1 MTAEGGRIE
10 NSSEKV
16 GASGMTLADL
26 LDASDQNDT
35 DMNELKTFESWL
47 LLSFGRACNR
57 AVSVDDVHAAAAV
70 APANFSSLASAS
82 STSASSGSSSS
93 PSDSTGAAVPVSV
106 IHRPSPCCS
115 PSYLSRDGAAT
126 SREPRKS
133 AGHAV
138 GKVPVAST
146 SQTESVRLSAPDG
159 VVHEAD
165 EQLFSGK
172 RTRFSLIS
180 ACSHIGQELE
190 DDALEYADRTSV
202 AVPVSDKTSSL
213 RSEDRRSAD
222 TDLYVLPE
230 RRRVCSLDIAESEE
244 IPESSF
250 SCASPASGPVSLSH
264 SLPHS
269 DLDEEEAAAAAAT
282 ALFSDRHLPVGLQEP
297 PVHQALSSAK
307 REILLPPSPR
317 RQQHE
322 TVRRF
327 GVCSSGDRVWRR
339 SHSQEAAVTRTTASA
354 ASNRP
359 PTHAV
364 WTQNSRVRSYLLQER
379 GTDFPPQFPRLA
391 RSRSAT
397 NLNVR
402 SGVDNSK
409 AAAATIIDDEEATS
423 FNPRA
428 ICRRI
433 SAPSPPAPK
442 LKAVGVATSTE
453 PWLAATSHPMRATAQ
468 AQLGLPRS
476 DSVMPTASG
485 SWTVNFA
492 SNVPDSS
499 ASVGVT
505 EPREEEEEEDD
516 DGVDSVIE
524 EEEEEDGDNDG
535 DVLSD
540 HHSPSVNLSG
550 RVSPSITSGGRV
562 SPLSTVSGGVLRNY
576 PLAAVCVRPSQ
587 GGGGGIFSTLNNI
600 TSQSSLS
607 SYFATAASF
616 LRRAEEVSDVTEK
629 FGKFDLPHHP
639 RSNEHETWSM
649 VSEAWSTD
657 VLASDTESI
666 NRGGA
671 SIGGGVGSAGH
682 SSVLPLPSISL
693 STSATVASS
702 SSATSHHAP
711 FRCGLHSGYQ
721 QPSCPTRRL
730 LPTST
735 GTNASSQPPT
745 SNRLRRRRRRHH
757 HYHHHGN
764 HAHFGGL
771 PESQRPCAGLP
782 NSSRHR
788 HHHHHRNR
796 TLSPTPPV
804 QPSHPFLAS
813 PGESLCGLS
822 ASDPA
827 PPASH
832 LTMSPATTTPR
843 SVSCNN
849 AVRSD
854 NQQQKHHPPAEDC
867 HDQRQQSIRQLM
879 NGAVSC
885 LNSERHAQ
893 LQVEA
898 REAIHPHTGVNMPTT
913 NSDLRIP
920 TRSGSCRKSADH
932 PEASGSR
939 EVKDVGRGGPYLS
952 TSRNKPRTSFLLPS
966 DRGPN
971 LNYEDTSSLLSP
983 SVACAAFSVTPNG
996 LSQSV
1001 SQFSSANADDSHVSH
1016 TAGVFRRLL
1025 NCTSRRLLNLLQSEH
1040 VPQVISSLQDQQ
1052 ISPLYSMNHSIDTAE
1067 DHTMCTFLVA
1077 LREHA
1082 FQLQDASLAWQAH
1095 DALLLIRAL
1104 QCQWPLDRHSVANRL
1119 DHIHSSNTYCAGCPV
1134 SFRDSSPPP
1143 PLSSAARGCGASGR
1157 RRRPRRSLN
1166 GLPDGVDGA
1175 TPATQ
1180 TPQSPLH
1187 SSVTAVAGE
1196 PSSLALYL
1204 AKRVQREAR
1213 RRENLLAWLEAS
1225 NVTVS
1230 QRRRELEVL
1239 HRLVERQLTALRNEA
1254 LSRLAEEFLAEESV
1268 TLAQLRDTVC
1278 SELEHLGQTGGRSR
1292 GRQTTANDH
1301 TTEPHTARI
1310 LRHLNSFLDNSQPRL
1325 LASLSTLPSATATA
1339 SATSSEV
1346 LATIERILM
1355 RDLFFLLCTRYP
1367 TSLCEAPSADRK
1379 FSDMLIQ
1386 RRKLASS
1393 TWLRGLPERYLT
1405 LAPFTMAQT
1414 ELRLINTNY
1423 RPVDKLECLRRVL
1436 EGISPSYAHSQLPSS
1451 PDPRIVSI
1459 LAYVI
1464 IQANPPCFLLNLHF
1478 IEHFGARLLRTDPV
1492 DMYSRVW
1499 RHVKA
1504 AVVQLR
1510 GGVGPS

>member
-1 MTAEGGRIE
+1 MFSSSPDSKLGPLLSLLSSYDPPPSSAKSAGDSFNHSAGIRDAGCIQEMDSENWITGEESLLVFRLHNNAHMVVDPPPADSQHLLEEAFFLDQHSRMTAEGGRIE

-26 LDASDQNDT
+26 LDASDQDDT

-115 PSYLSRDGAAT
+115 PSCRSRDGAVT

-159 VVHEAD
+159 VVNEAD

-180 ACSHIGQELE
+180 ACSHIGQGESSLPPSLGNGRIELE

-269 DLDEEEAAAAAAT
+269 DLDEEEAAAAAAAT
-282 ALFSDRHLPVGLQEP
+282 ALFSDRHVPVGLQEP

-505 EPREEEEEEDD
+505 EPREEEEEEEDD
-516 DGVDSVIE
+516 DGVDSVIEE

-616 LRRAEEVSDVTEK
+616 LRRAEEMKPGQWSVRRGPPTC
-629 FGKFDLPHHP
+629 LPP
-639 RSNEHETWSM
+639 IQSPLIG
-649 VSEAWSTD
+649 VAP
-657 VLASDTESI
+657 VLAVVSVVLDIPPFSLCHLYPFQLLQRWPLAAVQHPTTHLSDADCTLATSSPLAPL
-666 NRGGA
+666 GA
-671 SIGGGVGSAGH
+671 SY
-682 SSVLPLPSISL
+682 LPLLAPTHPLNHPPSTAFDAVDAVTTTTTIMETTPILVDSL
-693 STSATVASS
+693 KAKGPALAYPTLAAIATTTTTTTETEPFHLLLQSNHLILFSQVPARYRDVKKTDSQGNTLPS
-702 SSATSHHAP
+702 LFSHVN
-711 FRCGLHSGYQ
+711 L
-721 QPSCPTRRL
+721 
-730 LPTST
+730 
-735 GTNASSQPPT
+735 
-745 SNRLRRRRRRHH
+745 
-757 HYHHHGN
+757 
-764 HAHFGGL
+764 
-771 PESQRPCAGLP
+771 
-782 NSSRHR
+782 
-788 HHHHHRNR
+788 
-796 TLSPTPPV
+796 
-804 QPSHPFLAS
+804 
-813 PGESLCGLS
+813 SLCGLS

-879 NGAVSC
+879 DGTVSC

-939 EVKDVGRGGPYLS
+939 EVKDVGRG
-952 TSRNKPRTSFLLPS
+952 
-966 DRGPN
+966 
-971 LNYEDTSSLLSP
+971 
-983 SVACAAFSVTPNG
+983 VACAAFSVTPNG

-1134 SFRDSSPPP
+1134 SSRDSSPPP

-1204 AKRVQREAR
+1204 AKRVQSEAR

-1355 RDLFFLLCTRYP
+1355 RDLFFLL
-1367 TSLCEAPSADRK
+1367 
-1379 FSDMLIQ
+1379 
-1386 RRKLASS
+1386 
-1393 TWLRGLPERYLT
+1393 
-1405 LAPFTMAQT
+1405 
-1414 ELRLINTNY
+1414 
-1423 RPVDKLECLRRVL
+1423 
-1436 EGISPSYAHSQLPSS
+1436 
-1451 PDPRIVSI
+1451 
-1459 LAYVI
+1459 
-1464 IQANPPCFLLNLHF
+1464 
-1478 IEHFGARLLRTDPV
+1478 
-1492 DMYSRVW
+1492 
-1499 RHVKA
+1499 
-1504 AVVQLR
+1504 
-1510 GGVGPS
+1510 